1 MLRIFL
7 FFFALSFRLSP
18 LRRGNRRSAG
28 SGKLKSGGGNAAAVH
43 EALGRNQPL
52 FGGDCGPD
60 GVCAWWSPHQ
70 LVRAAKLTVLRTRR
84 SSGLPARTALPRHMY
99 ACAHGIAPAHMR
111 VHARRTMCP
120 ASAKQALAVADR
132 RLRATGQSTGCPT
145 RSCSHL
151 REAKCGTQRTRT
163 RTITAPTVHGRTAH
177 APILAE
183 IVHAVTAAPTM
194 RAHDAVVA
202 TTLHSWPL
210 AHAPMHGTR
219 CKSLEPLCG
228 ACRSDEPRDVHNRR
242 ADRFHECAIRRR
254 RL

>member
-1 MLRIFL
+1 MVVPASAR
-7 FFFALSFRLSP
+7 ACGKVDCAPSTP
-18 LRRGNRRSAG
+18 L
-28 SGKLKSGGGNAAAVH
+28 
-43 EALGRNQPL
+43 
-52 FGGDCGPD
+52 
-60 GVCAWWSPHQ
+60 VC
-70 LVRAAKLTVLRTRR
+70 
-84 SSGLPARTALPRHMY
+84 
-99 ACAHGIAPAHMR
+99 ACAHGIAPAHVCLR
-111 VHARRTMCP
+111 ARHCPGAHTHARARRTMCP

-177 APILAE
+177 APILA
-183 IVHAVTAAPTM
+183 HSSCCDCSADGTKRT
-194 RAHDAVVA
+194 RAHDAAVA

-219 CKSLEPLCG
+219 RKSLEPLCG

>member
-1 MLRIFL
+1 MPIL
-7 FFFALSFRLSP
+7 FFGLTLRWQVKERRLH
-18 LRRGNRRSAG
+18 RGRKCCCG
-28 SGKLKSGGGNAAAVH
+28 S
-43 EALGRNQPL
+43 
-52 FGGDCGPD
+52 
-60 GVCAWWSPHQ
+60 
-70 LVRAAKLTVLRTRR
+70 R
-84 SSGLPARTALPRHMY
+84 SSGTKSTPFRRRLWARRGMCVVVPASARACGKVDCAPNTPLVC
-99 ACAHGIAPAHMR
+99 ACAHGTAPAHTR
-111 VHARRTMCP
+111 AHARRTMCP

-132 RLRATGQSTGCPT
+132 RLRDTGQSTGCPK